1 MSDTYTTTEARV
13 YGMTEARANFGT
25 LVRRTA
31 HSRERIAITD
41 HGHVAAILI
50 NPQDLEDL
58 EDALAIAE
66 YRQRVADG
74 TAEFIPHEEVKRRLG
89 LSDS

>member
-1 MSDTYTTTEARV
+1 MTDT

-50 NPQDLEDL
+50 NPQELADL
-58 EDALAIAE
+58 EDALAVAQYRAE
-66 YRQRVADG
+66 KANG
-74 TAEFIPHEEVKRRLG
+74 TLSTVPHGEVKRMLG
-89 LSDS
+89 LESGA

>member
-1 MSDTYTTTEARV
+1 MTDV
-13 YGMTEARANFGT
+13 YAMTEARANFGT

-50 NPQDLEDL
+50 NPQDLADL
-58 EDALAIAE
+58 EDSLALAQYQLE
-66 YRQRVADG
+66 KERG
-74 TAEFIPHEEVKRRLG
+74 TLAPGIPHAEVGRMLG
-89 LSDS
+89 LRK

>member
-1 MSDTYTTTEARV
+1 MTDTYA
-13 YGMTEARANFGT
+13 MTEARANFGT

-50 NPQDLEDL
+50 NPQDLADL
-58 EDALAIAE
+58 EDALALAE
-66 YRQRVADG
+66 YQLEKERGALKPG
-74 TAEFIPHEEVKRRLG
+74 IPHAEVGRMLG
-89 LSDS
+89 LR

>member
-1 MSDTYTTTEARV
+1 MTDI

-31 HSRERIAITD
+31 HSHERIAITD

-50 NPQDLEDL
+50 NPQDLADL
-58 EDALAIAE
+58 EDALALAE
-66 YRQRVADG
+66 YQLEKERG
-74 TAEFIPHEEVKRRLG
+74 TLKPGIPHAEVGRMLG
-89 LSDS
+89 LR